1 MSIQNGIVSS
11 KVYETQGYLNFEI
24 VDYLFLDDD
33 VTRSYFYGVD
43 ITQLIHFPRMCSDF
57 DLFNMINLFSTV
69 KISKQA
75 YR

>member
-11 KVYETQGYLNFEI
+11 KCYETQDYFNFEI

-43 ITQLIHFPRMCSDF
+43 ISQLIHVPRMCSDF
-57 DLFNMINLFSTV
+57 DIFNMRNQFSTV
-69 KISKQA
+69 KLSKQA